1 MIKKVVTSTGCN
13 LFFVFINAT
22 YEGADANTPI
32 AEALLLHAEAALL
45 QIEALPLQLKV
56 MLLALKALLLSL
68 KALLL
73 PVFIQKQ
80 PHKVTNWALS
90 PVFMRLP
97 DSDLFSREVTY
108 RSL

>member
-13 LFFVFINAT
+13 LFLFVFINAT

-56 MLLALKALLLSL
+56 MLLALKALLLY
-68 KALLL
+68 
-73 PVFIQKQ
+73 ITTT
-80 PHKVTNWALS
+80 VTTLDN
-90 PVFMRLP
+90 
-97 DSDLFSREVTY
+97 
-108 RSL
+108 

>member
-13 LFFVFINAT
+13 LFLFVFINVT

-73 PVFIQKQ
+73 YITTT
-80 PHKVTNWALS
+80 VTTLDN
-90 PVFMRLP
+90 
-97 DSDLFSREVTY
+97 
-108 RSL
+108 

>member
-1 MIKKVVTSTGCN
+1 VTSTGCN

-73 PVFIQKQ
+73 PVFYNFRDI
-80 PHKVTNWALS
+80 PHKVTKWALS

-97 DSDLFSREVTY
+97 DSDLFSREVT
-108 RSL
+108 

>member
-13 LFFVFINAT
+13 LFFVFINVT

-73 PVFIQKQ
+73 PVFYK
-80 PHKVTNWALS
+80 KTKTTS
-90 PVFMRLP
+90 
-97 DSDLFSREVTY
+97 
-108 RSL
+108 

>member
-1 MIKKVVTSTGCN
+1 MKSRCSLYADNDKKGCD
-13 LFFVFINAT
+13 LHWLQPFFVFINAT

-73 PVFIQKQ
+73 PVFYK
-80 PHKVTNWALS
+80 KTKTTS
-90 PVFMRLP
+90 
-97 DSDLFSREVTY
+97 
-108 RSL
+108 

>member
-45 QIEALPLQLKV
+45 QIEA
-56 MLLALKALLLSL
+56 
-68 KALLL
+68 
-73 PVFIQKQ
+73 
-80 PHKVTNWALS
+80 
-90 PVFMRLP
+90 
-97 DSDLFSREVTY
+97 
-108 RSL
+108 